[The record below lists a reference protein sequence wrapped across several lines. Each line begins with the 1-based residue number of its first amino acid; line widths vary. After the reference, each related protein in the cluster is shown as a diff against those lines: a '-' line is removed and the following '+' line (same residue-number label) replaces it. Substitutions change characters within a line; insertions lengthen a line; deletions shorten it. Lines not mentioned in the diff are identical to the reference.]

1 MGIRD
6 IYREY
11 KANSRK
17 TRASDYLPFEE
28 LYADGD
34 ILTKDW
40 GLMRCFLVDYPDTST
55 SDAEAD
61 IVSDQVRDTFQG
73 FSLFRS
79 EGKASYW
86 FVLQRVPRQ
95 LEIEP
100 ETSGAVNMAATDR
113 EIEDH
118 RISDFTDGQRN
129 NENLTYACVKVST
142 MKFDGGGISLKSREM
157 AEAVFREFESMLFT
171 IGAHPVRLTTTAENP
186 NANIMTFVKRMV
198 GTGYEEFR
206 CPANGMKKFSQFV
219 SSRPIENGKP
229 LKIGDTYVQTL
240 TINSYPSRT
249 NSNMLVLLETLP
261 FCFRWVTRW
270 MPLTNWDSQQ
280 EAKKLRGQFKS
291 GVKSWKTMF
300 YESTTGNT
308 SNTME
313 IQSVADV
320 QDMEEV
326 LGDLSQG
333 ETLGKF
339 TSVIVLM
346 ADSIEEL
353 DRQKKIVKMTVQKCH
368 FDYIEEGPE
377 ANLLAW
383 LSTIPG
389 DSVSNPR
396 QPYITASNL
405 SHIIPFTNVY
415 HGSPYNEFM
424 DQICGNGFPHV
435 IGRLVTNELYY
446 LNLNGS
452 GDIGHCA
459 LFGATGCHAKGTLV
473 LMADGSTKPVEDI
486 MVGDRVM
493 GDDGT
498 PRTVLQLHHGEQMM
512 YRIKPLKGDSFVVN
526 EGHYLSLYGLP
537 GEDRIEITVKEYL
550 EKDENFKYRHYLY
563 YCPGVEK
570 FEVPQADLPVPPYVL
585 GIILGDGDLQYERLS
600 VTTPDLPVLNAFAK
614 YLADT
619 GYSTRY
625 ALNTSDCPSLH
636 ASSPI
641 DAGTKKRGYL
651 DPFRELGLLDH
662 NAHNKF
668 IPAMYKTA
676 SWEDR
681 LELLAGLL
689 DTDGHLEQKK
699 RSFDYISASKQ
710 LAEDVAFVARSLG
723 FYVSVRKARKG
734 CQTGHV
740 GTYWR
745 LNISGDLE
753 KIPCR
758 VERKKY
764 VPRDV
769 PQKRRCLLTGFT
781 IEEEGIGEYFGMTI
795 DGNHLFCLGNFMVQR
810 NSGKSVALSL
820 FASQWMRY
828 PNSRVILFDKDM
840 SFEPI
845 CRSTGG
851 SVYIPLGDD
860 SDVQF
865 MPLGRLN
872 DSGRSDE
879 ALAWLECM
887 MESQNIPYNP
897 KTSADF
903 DQLIQHWGNLPPTLE
918 QFYLHLKG
926 LNPESPAL
934 PAIRRIIDDP
944 GLSRLFGGTVD
955 SFSIR
960 NFTRKTMIEMGPLM
974 DRGTIALLP
983 ALQFMFSRMDEL
995 FDKDP
1000 KPTLLIM
1007 DEAWRFMSHPYFRKK
1022 IKEWLKTLR
1031 KKNVFVMFA
1040 FQNINDVDD
1049 VEEFLT
1055 SCHTRIFLPNPDA
1068 SPTGSSIIR
1077 EKYLSMGLKEGEVDI
1092 IGTATPK
1099 KHYYIQQDEGCALV
1113 DFCVDRFQLE
1123 RITRRGF

>member
-11 KANSRK
+11 KANSKK

-118 RISDFTDGQRN
+118 RLSDFTDGQRN

-186 NANIMTFVKRMV
+186 NANIMTFIKRMV

-229 LKIGDTYVQTL
+229 LKIGDTYVQAL

-313 IQSVADV
+313 IQAVADV

-459 LFGATGCHAKGTLV
+459 LFGATG
-473 LMADGSTKPVEDI
+473 
-486 MVGDRVM
+486 
-493 GDDGT
+493 
-498 PRTVLQLHHGEQMM
+498 
-512 YRIKPLKGDSFVVN
+512 
-526 EGHYLSLYGLP
+526 
-537 GEDRIEITVKEYL
+537 
-550 EKDENFKYRHYLY
+550 
-563 YCPGVEK
+563 
-570 FEVPQADLPVPPYVL
+570 
-585 GIILGDGDLQYERLS
+585 
-600 VTTPDLPVLNAFAK
+600 
-614 YLADT
+614 
-619 GYSTRY
+619 
-625 ALNTSDCPSLH
+625 
-636 ASSPI
+636 
-641 DAGTKKRGYL
+641 
-651 DPFRELGLLDH
+651 
-662 NAHNKF
+662 
-668 IPAMYKTA
+668 
-676 SWEDR
+676 
-681 LELLAGLL
+681 
-689 DTDGHLEQKK
+689 
-699 RSFDYISASKQ
+699 
-710 LAEDVAFVARSLG
+710 
-723 FYVSVRKARKG
+723 
-734 CQTGHV
+734 
-740 GTYWR
+740 
-745 LNISGDLE
+745 
-753 KIPCR
+753 
-758 VERKKY
+758 
-764 VPRDV
+764 
-769 PQKRRCLLTGFT
+769 
-781 IEEEGIGEYFGMTI
+781 
-795 DGNHLFCLGNFMVQR
+795 
-810 NSGKSVALSL
+810 SGKSVALSL

-872 DSGRSDE
+872 DPGHSDE